1 MVAGA
6 RRAAVLA
13 TLVVLGTVAAGAGSA
28 SAADTDSFTTAK
40 VPAAGVSVGYPSSW
54 EEMPVTARYLRAQ
67 AKRIEAKK
75 PKAARQLRELAREPF
90 AQEAKLAVHDKNGDS
105 MQQLIVAVDPDEV
118 APSNLEAFRTEKER
132 SSASEGFEVVNAV
145 AMSEPNL
152 YRLDVR
158 RASSARGAGDIMLS
172 SVFSYQPSGG
182 AIVVSVTAREDDS
195 GHALIDRILGTLRP
209 L

>member
-1 MVAGA
+1 MAGA
-6 RRAAVLA
+6 WRAAVLA
-13 TLVVLGTVAAGAGSA
+13 SLVALATLAAGAGSA
-28 SAADTDSFTTAK
+28 STADADSFTTAK

-90 AQEAKLAVHDKNGDS
+90 AQEAKLAVFDKNGDS
-105 MQQLIVAVDPDEV
+105 MQQLIVAVDPGDFM
-118 APSNLEAFRTEKER
+118 PRSLETFRTEKER
-132 SSASEGFEVVNAV
+132 LSASEGFEVVNAV
-145 AMSEPNL
+145 AMNEPNS

-158 RASSARGAGDIMLS
+158 RRDDILTS
-172 SVFSYQPSGG
+172 SVFSYQPNGEG
-182 AIVVSVTAREDDS
+182 AVVVSVTARDDDS
-195 GHALIDRILGTLRP
+195 GHALIERILGTLRP